1 MRPDHTAHDFAQPQ
15 PLLATQIDGADTS
28 QLQRPLNAFARVT
41 FCFAWLFGLEPF
53 LMGSTEEV
61 TRSRFNRH

>member
-1 MRPDHTAHDFAQPQ
+1 MQPDHTAQDFAQSQ
-15 PLLATQIDGADTS
+15 SLLATQIDGADTN

-53 LMGSTEEV
+53 LTGPADEL

>member
-15 PLLATQIDGADTS
+15 PVLATPMEDADRS
-28 QLQRPLNAFARVT
+28 PPQRRFNALNRAT

-53 LMGSTEEV
+53 LTATVDEV
-61 TRSRFNRH
+61 PRSSGDRH

>member
-15 PLLATQIDGADTS
+15 PVLAAPMEDADS
-28 QLQRPLNAFARVT
+28 SPPQRGGNALTRAT

-53 LMGSTEEV
+53 LMGAVDEGP
-61 TRSRFNRH
+61 RSRVDRH

>member
-15 PLLATQIDGADTS
+15 PVLAAPMEDAEGS
-28 QLQRPLNAFARVT
+28 PPQRPFNAFTRVT

-53 LMGSTEEV
+53 LAGPVDEV
-61 TRSRFNRH
+61 LRSRGDRH